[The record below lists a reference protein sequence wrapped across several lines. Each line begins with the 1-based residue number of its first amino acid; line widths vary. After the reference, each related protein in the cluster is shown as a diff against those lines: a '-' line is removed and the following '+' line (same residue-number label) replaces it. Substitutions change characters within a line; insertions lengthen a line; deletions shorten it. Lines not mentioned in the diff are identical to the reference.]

1 MASDADT
8 LRQLVDLV
16 TKLRAAQRAY
26 FKTHGGLD
34 ECRKIERAVDR
45 WLAQFEPGNQR
56 RLFGRKR
63 PNSATANIEPRRA
76 QRTH

>member
-8 LRQLVDLV
+8 LRQLVNLV

-34 ECRKIERAVDR
+34 ECRKIERAVDC
-45 WLAQFEPGNQR
+45 WLADHETTDQRQLFEGDN
-56 RLFGRKR
+56 
-63 PNSATANIEPRRA
+63 T
-76 QRTH
+76 